1 MSSPRATGR
10 PVGMIE
16 GELGDRVGSMID
28 HYGDFGLLRAAQREG
43 ADYRIHL
50 RRGVSGVAVMAIHG
64 GDIEPGTSE
73 VAAAVAA
80 NGHSLYLFEGIK
92 NRRNRQ
98 LHLASTRFDE
108 PRGLRLARE
117 SEMVI
122 TIHGCGEKDALVLM
136 GGLAA
141 PIARRIGEALSDA
154 GFPVDARDGLKG
166 LHPMNVC
173 NLGKW
178 GGGVQLELSSG
189 LRKAMFLDLT
199 RSGRILTMNIFHRFV
214 AVLSSA
220 LHEIE
225 CFPKTVPLQTERHA
239 EKHFLPSTG
248 NRGPNRT

>member
-1 MSSPRATGR
+1 MGDGFRDGFSSMT
-10 PVGMIE
+10 
-16 GELGDRVGSMID
+16 D

-73 VAAAVAA
+73 VAAAMAA

-92 NRRNRQ
+92 NRGNSE

-117 SEMVI
+117 SETVI
-122 TIHGCGEKDALVLM
+122 AVHGCGEKDALVLV
-136 GGLAA
+136 GGLADHLV
-141 PIARRIGEALSDA
+141 RRMGEALADA
-154 GFPVDARDGLKG
+154 GFPVDSRDGLKG
-166 LHPMNVC
+166 IHPMNVC
-173 NLGKW
+173 NLGKR

-199 RSGRILTMNIFHRFV
+199 RSGRSLTMNIFHRFV
-214 AVLSSA
+214 AVLTST

-225 CFPKTVPLQTERHA
+225 RFPTTTPFQTERHA
-239 EKHFLPSTG
+239 EKHFLPSAG
-248 NRGPNRT
+248 NRGPDRA